1 VFPVMPL
8 HGACLV
14 SIGSAAALAIDASA
28 KCLVA
33 DVRLA
38 MKRADLSLDWVARTI
53 QVPVPKLSDQ
63 NGRAGQL
70 NGAPD
75 RGGAGPLRGAEGSN
89 ERHR

>member
-1 VFPVMPL
+1 VFPVMLL

-63 NGRAGQL
+63 LNGRAGR
-70 NGAPD
+70 AD
-75 RGGAGPLRGAEGSN
+75 AEMG
-89 ERHR
+89 EQR